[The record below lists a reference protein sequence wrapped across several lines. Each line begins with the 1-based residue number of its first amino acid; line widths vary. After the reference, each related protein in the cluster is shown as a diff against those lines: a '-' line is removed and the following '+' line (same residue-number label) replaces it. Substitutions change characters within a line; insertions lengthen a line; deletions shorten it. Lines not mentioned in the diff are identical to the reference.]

1 MIVDNTLTK
10 EELEFCYYKRG
21 NAGGF
26 KTKLI
31 ETIFAADDS
40 NRAQLAKAFPDL
52 VEVVVRYGNERG
64 YWQDLQDRFEKY

>member
-1 MIVDNTLTK
+1 MNTEKITK

-31 ETIFAADDS
+31 ETIFAADDH
-40 NRAQLAKAFPDL
+40 NRQKLAQSFPEL
-52 VEVVVRYGNERG
+52 VEVVERYNIERG
-64 YWQDLQDRFEKY
+64 YWQDLQERFKN

>member
-1 MIVDNTLTK
+1 MITK

-31 ETIFAADDS
+31 EAIFAADDE
-40 NRAQLAKAFPDL
+40 NRNRLAQGFPEL
-52 VEVVVRYGNERG
+52 VEVVNRYNREKG
-64 YWQDLQDRFEKY
+64 YWPDLQSRFENY